1 MFARIVKII
10 ALIVATPIVLLVI
23 GVAYFFVAAEIGYRN
38 AEIATAPVRDGIYK
52 PPPQLKF
59 DRVCLS
65 APETGAQQF
74 VCDARSAATRKRL
87 EVAEITA
94 KSAAAC
100 SMHLQGF
107 IEELEGVFS
116 WAHSVYPVLRL
127 FEKYFPLEGCDPG
140 AVSELCLKS
149 RYCRAASVEPN
160 FMVIEFDS
168 RWDDPYRGLHVQFSL
183 DKRSGDSELPFV
195 KVKI

>member
-52 PPPQLKF
+52 PPLQLKF

-100 SMHLQGF
+100 SARLQRF
-107 IEELEGVFS
+107 TEELEGVFS
-116 WAHSVYPVLRL
+116 WAHSVYPVQQL
-127 FEKYFPLEGCDPG
+127 FEKYFPLEGCDTD
-140 AVSELCLKS
+140 AVLELCLKS
-149 RYCRAASVEPN
+149 RYCRDESVEPN
-160 FMVIEFDS
+160 TMVITFDS
-168 RWDDPYRGLHVQFSL
+168 RWDNPYRGLHVTFGL
-183 DKRSGDSELPFV
+183 DRRSGDSKFPFV
-195 KVKI
+195 KGKF

>member
-1 MFARIVKII
+1 MVARIVKII
-10 ALIVATPIVLLVI
+10 ALVIATPIVLLVI
-23 GVAYFFVAAEIGYRN
+23 GVAYFLITTEIDYRN
-38 AEIATAPVRDGIYK
+38 AEIATAQVREGIYK
-52 PPPQLKF
+52 PPPQFKF
-59 DRVCLS
+59 DRACMS
-65 APETGAQQF
+65 APESGAQPF
-74 VCDARSAATRKRL
+74 VCDARSTVTQKTA